1 MTTTEP
7 PAPDTVAATR
17 RVTRAFLICHG
28 LRWLPVGFIIPIL
41 VLVPTER
48 GLTLPTV
55 GLMFAA
61 YGLTTAVLE
70 LPTGGLADTV
80 DRRSVMLLATVADT
94 GLLLALAFGATAWQ
108 FLVGA
113 VLGGLGRALLS
124 GPLESWYVDTV
135 RALDPDIAL
144 RPGLAAAGLAEGV
157 ALAVGALLSAVLP
170 TIGAGLPVDGTVS
183 QLTLPVYG
191 GLAAEVLS
199 FTAVLLLIH
208 EPARDER
215 PHWRTTARG
224 VPAVVAAGVLTA
236 TGSPGLRR
244 LCGAFVLTAVAYV
257 GVEVLW
263 QPRFTDLLGG
273 TSQAT
278 QTLGYVVVAMS
289 LGAGAGAWSANRIPG
304 AIGRR
309 PTHVAAAAT
318 VLAAAVL
325 SGLALADTFAVAAA
339 AFVGLYGLNAMRAV
353 AEAEVLH
360 ERVPAD
366 RRATMVSVQSLTQ
379 QVGNVIASV
388 ALTRVAAAAG
398 IPTAWIVGAVVL
410 VLAAVLLALVGD
422 R

>member
-80 DRRSVMLLATVADT
+80 GRRSVMLLATVADT

>member
-1 MTTTEP
+1 
-7 PAPDTVAATR
+7 
-17 RVTRAFLICHG
+17 
-28 LRWLPVGFIIPIL
+28 
-41 VLVPTER
+41 
-48 GLTLPTV
+48 
-55 GLMFAA
+55 
-61 YGLTTAVLE
+61 
-70 LPTGGLADTV
+70 
-80 DRRSVMLLATVADT
+80 
-94 GLLLALAFGATAWQ
+94 
-108 FLVGA
+108 
-113 VLGGLGRALLS
+113 
-124 GPLESWYVDTV
+124 
-135 RALDPDIAL
+135 
-144 RPGLAAAGLAEGV
+144 
-157 ALAVGALLSAVLP
+157 VLP

-191 GLAAEVLS
+191 GLVAEVLS
-199 FTAVLLLIH
+199 FTAVLLLIR

-325 SGLALADTFAVAAA
+325 SGLALADT
-339 AFVGLYGLNAMRAV
+339 Y
-353 AEAEVLH
+353 
-360 ERVPAD
+360 
-366 RRATMVSVQSLTQ
+366 
-379 QVGNVIASV
+379 VIASV